1 MSAPLRFISGEVPE
15 PLLDAYSQAVTHAA
29 RIVSPSV
36 VAIEARTGRRA
47 GNGSGFIYTPD
58 GFVLTNS
65 HVVHGADRID
75 VALLDGRTTPAQL
88 VGEDEH
94 SDLAVLR
101 IKADD
106 LVPARIGDSSKLQ
119 AGQLVVAVG
128 NPYGLQYTVT
138 AGVVSALGRSLR
150 AQSGRLIDNIIQ
162 TDAALNPGNS
172 GGPLVTADGAVV
184 GVNTAVFPGQGICF
198 AIASNTA
205 QFIGATLMREGR
217 IKRGYL
223 GVAGQDIDLPRRLM
237 RAHTLD
243 DARAVLIVSV
253 EPGSPAETA
262 GLREGDVLLAFE
274 DERVRSI
281 DDLHRRLTLL
291 DLRRSYRLTILR
303 KGERLQPLVLPIE
316 AA

>member
-29 RIVSPSV
+29 RTVSPSV
-36 VAIEARTGRRA
+36 VAIEARSGRRG
-47 GNGSGFIYTPD
+47 GNGSGFVFTPD
-58 GFVLTNS
+58 GFILTNS
-65 HVVHGADRID
+65 HVVHGADRIE
-75 VALLDGRTTPAQL
+75 VSLLDGRTTAAQL

-101 IKADD
+101 INADD
-106 LVPARIGDSSKLQ
+106 LIAARLGDSSKLQ
-119 AGQLVVAVG
+119 PGQLVVAVG

-138 AGVVSALGRSLR
+138 AGVVSALGRSMR
-150 AQSGRLIDNIIQ
+150 AQSGRLIDNIVQ

-205 QFIGATLMREGR
+205 QFIGATLLREGR
-217 IKRGYL
+217 VKRGYL
-223 GVAGQDIDLPRRLM
+223 GVAGQDIDLPRPLI
-237 RAHTLD
+237 RAHALPD
-243 DARAVLIVSV
+243 SRAVLIVSV

-281 DDLHRRLTLL
+281 DDLHRRLTML